1 MPNQR
6 VLPSENPG
14 VDAVPTPCDIT
25 PVLLKQHSITPD
37 EYTGIERALGRTP
50 SLTELGIFSVMWSE
64 HCSYKSSRV
73 HLKRLPT
80 KGTRTSGPGSVVQ
93 GPGENAGII
102 DVGDGWACAFK
113 IESHNHPSYIEP
125 YQGAA
130 TGVGGIL
137 RDIFTMGARPLA
149 IMDSLRFGPLA
160 PPEVHAAPTSSST
173 LAQPEF
179 PSSTDGSQPSK
190 GPGAASP
197 GSPQIPDLTDYAKN
211 HQVANGVVHGVAG
224 YGNCFGVPNLGG
236 ETRFEPCYSGNPLL
250 NAFALGLVR
259 TDEIFYAK
267 ATGVGNPVF
276 YVGAKTGRDGIHGA
290 TMASEE
296 FTEGSEQKRPNVQM
310 GDPFL
315 EKLLLEACLEAMKT
329 GAVLGIQD
337 MGAAGLTCS
346 TCEMGARG
354 QLGVSIELDLVPQRE
369 TGMSSYEIMLS
380 ESQERMLLVAQKGR
394 EQEVLDVFA
403 KWGLDC
409 AEVGLVTADDVMR
422 VTHGGELVAQIPN
435 KALTDDAPVY
445 NRPVGTWTAPVP
457 KDPPAWVLAELNK
470 PRDYTADLKRL
481 LASPN
486 ICDKR
491 YIYEQYDSMV
501 QTNTVQGP
509 GFEAGVIRIKGTGG
523 GAHPAPATH
532 HGATVTPTAAEHLAS
547 SMGLD
552 PVAADHSILGQIVNF
567 VTGSTPEGEA
577 TLKTGNEDAANPV
590 VAPDATHDT
599 SSLAAPEPAIPGN
612 VTSSPADL
620 TAEAASWLPSTS
632 ASAASL
638 SPAPASSIAS
648 PNLGRSSAA
657 LPVSGAISSELR
669 PPAANNTVDNP
680 LPSALNNQQQTTRPE
695 RGLAMAL
702 AGNGRWCFLDPKLGA
717 MHAVAEAARKVACT
731 GATPVA
737 ATNCLNFG
745 NPEKPEI
752 MAQLSL
758 AIDGIA
764 EACTALNTPITGGN
778 VSLYNETRGEGI
790 YPTPVIGVV
799 GLLDDVTK
807 AVPNSFQQVGDYVL
821 VALMNQQSDDW
832 RRELG
837 SSELVRSMGG
847 GIFGTLP
854 LINLESA
861 AYCNVLL
868 QDLAQAALV
877 HSMTDV
883 GSGGIAVT
891 LAKAAIA
898 GRIGIDAGFWADG
911 GDVSATEALFG
922 ERIGSVIITCSA
934 ANADTVMRRI
944 EKDSK
949 YVVLPIGTTQAD
961 SFCIQWE
968 KDTVISQSL
977 TDLRAA
983 YSNTLESQLAAE
995 VLA

>member
-1 MPNQR
+1 MPTQPAHPPAAD
-6 VLPSENPG
+6 PSLRN
-14 VDAVPTPCDIT
+14 VPTPCTIT
-25 PVLLKQHSITPD
+25 PALLKQHSITAD
-37 EYTGIERALGRTP
+37 EYARIEQHLRRVP

-80 KGTRTSGPGSVVQ
+80 KGTRLSGPGAVVQ

-149 IMDSLRFGPLA
+149 VMDSLRFGPLT
-160 PPEVHAAPTSSST
+160 E
-173 LAQPEF
+173 E
-179 PSSTDGSQPSK
+179 GE
-190 GPGAASP
+190 
-197 GSPQIPDLTDYAKN
+197 PDEKLRNKN
-211 HQVANGVVHGVAG
+211 HQVANGIVHGVAG
-224 YGNCFGVPNLGG
+224 YGNCFGVPNVGG
-236 ETRFEPCYSGNPLL
+236 ETRFEACYSGNPLL

-354 QLGVSIELDLVPQRE
+354 ELGVSIELDRVPQRE

-380 ESQERMLLVAQKGR
+380 ESQERMLLVAERGR
-394 EQEVLDVFA
+394 EHEVIEVFS

-409 AEVGLVTADDVMR
+409 ADVGTVTADNVMR
-422 VTHGGELVAQIPN
+422 VTHHGELVAEIPN
-435 KALTDDAPVY
+435 TALTDDAPVY
-445 NRPVGTWTAPVP
+445 HRPVGEWTAPVSN
-457 KDPPAWVLAELNK
+457 DPPAHVLEKLQM
-470 PRDYTADLKRL
+470 PRDYATDLLKL

-491 YIYEQYDSMV
+491 YVYEQYDSMV

-509 GFEAGVIRIKGTGG
+509 GYEAGVIRIKGTG
-523 GAHPAPATH
+523 
-532 HGATVTPTAAEHLAS
+532 TVS
-547 SMGLD
+547 
-552 PVAADHSILGQIVNF
+552 
-567 VTGSTPEGEA
+567 
-577 TLKTGNEDAANPV
+577 AN
-590 VAPDATHDT
+590 
-599 SSLAAPEPAIPGN
+599 G
-612 VTSSPADL
+612 
-620 TAEAASWLPSTS
+620 
-632 ASAASL
+632 
-638 SPAPASSIAS
+638 
-648 PNLGRSSAA
+648 
-657 LPVSGAISSELR
+657 
-669 PPAANNTVDNP
+669 
-680 LPSALNNQQQTTRPE
+680 TRHE

-702 AGNGRWCFLDPKLGA
+702 AGNGQWCYLDPKLGA

-758 AIDGIA
+758 AIDGIS
-764 EACTALNTPITGGN
+764 EACTALGTPVTGGN
-778 VSLYNETRGEGI
+778 VSLYNETKGEGI
-790 YPTPVIGVV
+790 YPTPVMGIV
-799 GLLDDVTK
+799 GILEDVTK
-807 AVPNSFQQVGDYVL
+807 AVPNSFQQVGDAVL
-821 VALMNQQSDDW
+821 LLTGAAAVQDRERTTMLA
-832 RRELG
+832 ELG
-837 SSELVRSMGG
+837 ATAFARVVMDETWGRPPA
-847 GIFGTLP
+847 I
-854 LINLESA
+854 A
-861 AYCNVLL
+861 L
-868 QDLAQAALV
+868 QDEAMLHRVLQRCAAEGLATSISDISDGGLAVAVAKAALV
-877 HSMTDV
+877 HGVGVRLLPVAHNVSTLDV
-883 GSGGIAVT
+883 ASDLFAEDSSSVLLTCKPADMERVDAICGEVGGIFSQHIGDCEGDAV
-891 LAKAAIA
+891 LFAI
-898 GRIGIDAGFWADG
+898 GDEGFG
-911 GDVSATEALFG
+911 V
-922 ERIGSVIITCSA
+922 
-934 ANADTVMRRI
+934 
-944 EKDSK
+944 
-949 YVVLPIGTTQAD
+949 PI
-961 SFCIQWE
+961 SE
-968 KDTVISQSL
+968 
-977 TDLRAA
+977 LREA
-983 YSNTLESQLAAE
+983 YSGTLPSQLAAE
-995 VLA
+995 VVTA